1 MTKTGL
7 KIIPFS
13 SSDEDYETLYQLE
26 KSIDYH
32 IKEFGSVELL
42 KYHGSLIPKKC
53 KPITN
58 FLELDNKIFGYGYTG
73 HDSWAFDETLLDSNL
88 SFPCEEKYLA
98 SAQEY
103 LEYQIDHA
111 RNSSGVEIFRAW
123 LFQGNDFMTDFYTKN
138 GFEISQVEFVS
149 KIDLKDFDE
158 SKFQDSFKKFN
169 SNGFEIKTLKELQ
182 ESNEDWESKLY
193 DLWHGVEV
201 DVPTDVVEPQKNIE
215 EWRAHQLTPWFK
227 PEDFYIA
234 LDGNKWVALSTYSRG
249 DIESEVISTELT
261 GVLPE
266 YRRKSICTALKVF
279 ALSDIKKKG
288 FKRIFTGNEEN
299 NPMFQINLMLGFKK
313 IATEIGCK
321 LKL

>member
-1 MTKTGL
+1 MKNGL
-7 KIIPFS
+7 RIIPFK
-13 SSDEDYETLYQLE
+13 SSDSDFQILYELE
-26 KSIDYH
+26 KSLDYH
-32 IKEFGSVELL
+32 VKNFGSIEML
-42 KYHGSLIPKKC
+42 KYQASLIPEKC
-53 KPITN
+53 NPKTE
-58 FLELDNKIFGYGYTG
+58 FLKIDNKIIGYGYSG
-73 HDSWAFDETLLDSNL
+73 HHSWAFDKTLLDSNL
-88 SFPCEEKYLA
+88 SFPCESKYLEY
-98 SAQEY
+98 AQEY
-103 LEYQIDHA
+103 LEYQIANA
-111 RNSSGVEIFRAW
+111 RKIKEVKTFRAW

-149 KIDLKDFDE
+149 IIDLKDFDE

-169 SNGFEIKTLKELQ
+169 SNGFEIKTLNELQ

-201 DVPTDVVEPQKNIE
+201 DVPTDVVEPQKNID
-215 EWRAHQLTPWFK
+215 EWRAHHLTPWFK
-227 PEDFYIA
+227 PEDFFIA

-288 FKRIFTGNEEN
+288 FKKVFTGNEEN
-299 NPMFQINLMLGFKK
+299 NPMFHINLMLGFKK
-313 IATEIGCK
+313 IGSEIGCK
-321 LKL
+321 LAL

>member
-1 MTKTGL
+1 VTKTGL
-7 KIIPFS
+7 KMIPFS

-58 FLELDNKIFGYGYTG
+58 FL
-73 HDSWAFDETLLDSNL
+73 
-88 SFPCEEKYLA
+88 
-98 SAQEY
+98 
-103 LEYQIDHA
+103 DHA

-138 GFEISQVEFVS
+138 GFEISQVEFIS
-149 KIDLKDFDE
+149 IIDLKDFDE

-169 SNGFEIKTLKELQ
+169 SNGFEINTLKELQ

-215 EWRAHQLTPWFK
+215 EWRAHHLTPWFK

-288 FKRIFTGNEEN
+288 YKRIFTGNEEN

-313 IATEIGCK
+313 IGTEIGCK